1 MLWLI
6 LKCSFWVLLGFILL
20 CELAAIRISGLCS
33 RKEERQEALKKH
45 RQQAKNAP

>member
-6 LKCSFWVLLGFILL
+6 LICSFWVLLGFIFF

-33 RKEERQEALKKH
+33 RKEEPQEALKKH
-45 RQQAKNAP
+45 RQQAKSAL